1 MKKIAFCLV
10 LSTFLVSC
18 KKNVESQNVNSTSIE
33 NSKELNKSETTVA
46 FDKVVHDF
54 GVINQ
59 GEIVETVFVIK
70 NTGKNDLYIFDAFAT
85 CGCTVPK
92 VSKDPIKPGDSTPIS
107 VKFDSNGKSGIVEK
121 TVNVRCNTKNLME
134 QVKIK
139 ANIKTKN

>member
-1 MKKIAFCLV
+1 MKKIASLVV
-10 LSTFLVSC
+10 LSAFVLSC
-18 KKNVESQNVNSTSIE
+18 KESVETQNENSTSKGNRIE
-33 NSKELNKSETTVA
+33 YSKSETTVA

-54 GVINQ
+54 GEINQ

-92 VSKDPIKPGDSTPIS
+92 VSKDPIKSGGSTPIS
-107 VKFDSNGKSGIVEK
+107 VKFDSNGKSGIIEK
-121 TVNVRCNTKNLME
+121 TVNVRCNTKKLME

-139 ANIKTKN
+139 AKIKTNK